1 MSASSRRSGF
11 NHVWRLALLWA
22 ALVAC
27 CASASAA
34 QRALL
39 VGVSELIH
47 QPPSLWLQAPRND
60 VQLMRK
66 ALLEQGWAASD
77 IVTLADG
84 VAGAEPPNAIAIQ
97 RALQALLERS
107 SAGDFVLLYFSGH
120 GTRARDPA
128 KRYEEPDG
136 LAEIFLARDVRG
148 RMGAGAS
155 PQGGMKDVEFDAW
168 VNAFQARNVF
178 VWAVFDT
185 CSSTSMTR
193 SLADRRGSGP
203 PQDPDDEVRFRGVR
217 ANELTG
223 GGMAAVV
230 EVHPPA
236 VRQVAKARYVAFF
249 AAESHQLTPELR
261 LPRRTRAAPAQG
273 LLTWAISE
281 ALKRR
286 PATWRELFEGTLALY
301 PPIIDELQQRFP
313 TREMPSPVAEGALD
327 AALFAN
333 HQAAA
338 ASTLPAWS
346 AQRTG
351 AMLNLGVGALDG
363 LEIGL
368 PLAVSA
374 QGADGTARTART
386 QAGAVEL
393 GSSQLPVPAPLAGLP
408 GIVAWRVSPLG
419 APQGPRLRVQADGV
433 PVRGLNLEYPAGVE
447 LVRTDAADVRLRRT
461 SGGISFEPAGG
472 TARLLASGEEVAR
485 ELERAAALKWFE
497 HLTALPRSNTLEG
510 VSAALDMAAGDRVFE
525 REPLTAAPSAGQ
537 ARSLEIVNT
546 SGTSI
551 DLLVLA
557 VDATGWI
564 HPVFPGSASETNRFE
579 SGDRQSPASK
589 RFALP
594 HGLGL
599 PGSRLV
605 VVATPAKPWRSARL
619 FGASAIVRESGI
631 RLRGQSNPD
640 RDQQAY
646 AVMAR
651 W

>member
-1 MSASSRRSGF
+1 MSACSRRSGF
-11 NHVWRLALLWA
+11 KRAWRLALLWA
-22 ALVAC
+22 ALAAC
-27 CASASAA
+27 CASAAAA

-39 VGVSELIH
+39 VGVSELVH

-84 VAGAEPPNAIAIQ
+84 VAGAELPEAAAIQ
-97 RALQALLERS
+97 RALQGLLERS
-107 SAGDFVLLYFSGH
+107 STGDFVLLYFSGH

-136 LAEIFLARDVRG
+136 LAEVFLARDVRG

-155 PQGGMKDVEFDAW
+155 PQGSLKDVEFDTW
-168 VNAFQARNVF
+168 VDAFQARGVF

-193 SLADRRGSGP
+193 SLADRRGSEP

-217 ANELTG
+217 ANELAG
-223 GGMAAVV
+223 GGMAATV

-261 LPRRTRAAPAQG
+261 LPRKTRTAPPQG

-281 ALKRR
+281 ALKRQ

-301 PPIIDELQQRFP
+301 PPIVDELQQRFP
-313 TREMPSPVAEGALD
+313 MREMPSPVAEGALD

-333 HQAAA
+333 QAAA
-338 ASTLPAWS
+338 VSTLPVWS

-351 AMLNLGVGALDG
+351 ATLNLGVGALDG
-363 LEIGL
+363 LEPGQ
-368 PLAVSA
+368 PLTVSA
-374 QGADGTARTART
+374 QGADGTVRTART

-393 GSSQLPVPAPLAGLP
+393 GSSQLPVPAPLAAWP
-408 GIVAWRVSPLG
+408 GIVAWRVSPLD
-419 APQGPRLRVQADGV
+419 APQGPRLRVRADEL

-447 LVRTDAADVRLRRT
+447 LVRTGGADVRLRRT
-461 SGGISFEPAGG
+461 SVGISFEPASG
-472 TARLLASGEEVAR
+472 TARLLASSEEVAR
-485 ELERAAALKWFE
+485 ELGHAAALKWFE
-497 HLTALPRSNTLEG
+497 HLAALPRPNALEG
-510 VSAALDMAAGDRVFE
+510 VSAALEIAAAHTIL
-525 REPLTAAPSAGQ
+525 REPLTAKPSAGR

-546 SGTSI
+546 SGASV

-564 HPVFPGSASETNRFE
+564 RPVFPGSASETNRFE

-599 PGSRLV
+599 PGSRLI
-605 VVATPAKPWRSARL
+605 VVATPARPWRSARL
-619 FGASAIVRESGI
+619 FGASSIVRESGI
-631 RLRGQSNPD
+631 RLRGQANPE

-646 AVMAR
+646 AVLAR